1 MSKKKI
7 NFMCTAF
14 RDGFQSVYGAR
25 VFTKDFM
32 PAVAA
37 AKEAGITHFEAGGG
51 ARFQSLYFYT
61 NEDAF
66 EMMDEFRRVAGP
78 DANLQTL
85 ARGVNVVGLDS
96 QPRDMIKLHAQLFK
110 KHGMTT
116 IRNFDA
122 LNDVNNLIDSGKYIH
137 EAGLKHEVTVTM
149 MSLPEGVTGAHDPD
163 FYEKILR
170 QILDAGIPYDSVC
183 FKDASGTSTPHNV
196 YETIKRA
203 RKMLGPNVKIV
214 FHSHETAGVSI
225 QQYMSAIEAGADQV
239 DLSMSPCSGGTCQPD
254 IITMWHALR
263 GTEYTLDIDINKV
276 REAEKVFENCM
287 KDYFL
292 PPEAT
297 MVNPEIPFFPLPGG
311 ALTANTQMLRDNGLM
326 DKYPQIVEAMGETVA
341 KGGFGTSVTPVSQ
354 FYFQQAF
361 NNVMFG
367 PWKKFAEGYGKMVLG
382 YFGKTPVAP
391 DPEVVKA
398 AAEQMKLEPT
408 TEKAVDINDR
418 DPNKGRAAA
427 EKMLKDAGLPITDEN
442 VFIAAACKDK
452 GILYLTGKAK
462 VNGVRKVSEEAKKEK
477 AAEPAKKAS
486 NGEYTV
492 TVNGAAYA
500 VKLDKDSATVNGVK
514 YPLSIVD
521 GIKAAPA
528 QAQVKRVVTGS
539 QDINAPMPGL
549 ALRFNVKEGDTVKK
563 NDILMVMEAMKME
576 NEIYAP
582 CDGVVSKICVKQG
595 DQLQAGDLLM
605 QIGGTVVE
613 EVVAPAQAPAAA
625 AAPQAAPAQT
635 VVTGAVDINAPM
647 PGLALRF
654 NVKEGDAVKKNDILM
669 VMEAMKMENEIY
681 SPCDGVVSKI
691 CVKQGDQLQAGD
703 LLMQIGGTVVEAAP
717 APQAAPEPVAEPAP
731 AAPVNSGA
739 KGSTVV
745 SAPMPGLALRFNVK
759 VGDVVKEND
768 LLMVMEAM
776 KMENEIYAPAA
787 GTIMSI
793 DVNQGDQL
801 QAGDTLMTI
810 G

>member
-37 AKEAGITHFEAGGG
+37 AREAGITHFEAGGG

-66 EMMDEFRRVAGP
+66 QMMDTFREVAGP

-110 KHGMTT
+110 KHGITT

-122 LNDVNNLIDSGKYIH
+122 LNDVNNLIDSGNAIH
-137 EAGLKHEVTVTM
+137 DAGLKHEITITM

-163 FYEKILR
+163 FYEKILK
-170 QILDAGIPYDSVC
+170 QILAAKIPFDSLC
-183 FKDASGTSTPHNV
+183 FKDASGTSTPHTV

-203 RKMLGPNVKIV
+203 RKLLGPDMPIV
-214 FHSHETAGVSI
+214 FHSHETAGVSVD
-225 QQYMSAIEAGADQV
+225 QYKSAIEAGASQL

-263 GTEYTLDIDINKV
+263 GTDYTLDIDIQKIKK
-276 REAEKVFENCM
+276 AEEVFEECM

-297 MVNPEIPFFPLPGG
+297 MVNPNIPFFPLPGG

-326 DKYPQIVEAMGETVA
+326 DKYPAIVEAMGETVA

-382 YFGKTPVAP
+382 YFGKTPVEP
-391 DPEVVKA
+391 DPEVVKLASA
-398 AAEQMKLEPT
+398 AMGLEPT
-408 TEKAVDINDR
+408 NEKVVDINDK
-418 DPNKGRAAA
+418 DPKKGVAAA
-427 EKMLKDAGLPITDEN
+427 KKMLEEANLPITDEN
-442 VFIAAACKDK
+442 IFIAGACKEK

-462 VNGVRKVSEEAKKEK
+462 VNGVRLKSQTPEAKP
-477 AAEPAKKAS
+477 AAAKSS
-486 NGEYTV
+486 NHEYTI
-492 TVNGAAYA
+492 TLNGAQYG
-500 VKLDKDSATVNGVK
+500 VKIDGSNAIVNGVS
-514 YPLSIVD
+514 YPLNITD
-521 GIKAAPA
+521 GIKAPAVQAAPA
-528 QAQVKRVVTGS
+528 AATVVTGS
-539 QDINAPMPGL
+539 EEVKAPMPGL
-549 ALRFNVKEGDTVKK
+549 VLRLNVKVGDTVKK
-563 NDILMVMEAMKME
+563 DDIIMVMEAMKME

-582 CDGVVSKICVKQG
+582 CDGVISSIPVTQG
-595 DQLQAGDLLM
+595 QQLQAGDVLM
-605 QIGGTVVE
+605 TIGGVVTAS
-613 EVVAPAQAPAAA
+613 APVEAPAAEPVKEA
-625 AAPQAAPAQT
+625 EPAPVATATAPAGGET
-635 VVTGAVDINAPM
+635 VKAPM
-647 PGLALRF
+647 PGLALKF
-654 NVKEGDAVKKNDILM
+654 SVKVGDRVEKDQILM
-669 VMEAMKMENEIY
+669 VMEAMKMENEIF
-681 SPCDGVVSKI
+681 SPC
-691 CVKQGDQLQAGD
+691 A
-703 LLMQIGGTVVEAAP
+703 GTV
-717 APQAAPEPVAEPAP
+717 
-731 AAPVNSGA
+731 
-739 KGSTVV
+739 T
-745 SAPMPGLALRFNVK
+745 
-759 VGDVVKEND
+759 
-768 LLMVMEAM
+768 
-776 KMENEIYAPAA
+776 
-787 GTIMSI
+787 SI
-793 DVNQGDQL
+793 CVNQGDQL

-810 G
+810 A

>member
-1 MSKKKI
+1 MGKKKVD
-7 NFMCTAF
+7 FMCTAF

-37 AKEAGITHFEAGGG
+37 AREAGITHFEAGGG

-66 EMMDEFRRVAGP
+66 AMMDEFRKVAGP

-96 QPRDMIKLHAQLFK
+96 QPRDIIKLHAQLFK

-122 LNDVNNLIDSGKYIH
+122 LNDVNNLIDSGKAIH
-137 EAGLKHEVTVTM
+137 DAGLKHEVTVTM
-149 MSLPEGVTGAHDPD
+149 MSLPEGVTGAHTPE
-163 FYEKILR
+163 FYERILR
-170 QILDAGIPYDSVC
+170 DILDADIPYDSVC

-225 QQYMSAIEAGADQV
+225 AQYRAALDAGADQI
-239 DLSMSPCSGGTCQPD
+239 DLSLAPVSGGTCQPD
-254 IITMWHALR
+254 VLTMWHALR
-263 GTEYTLDIDINKV
+263 GTDYTLDIDINKV
-276 REAEKVFENCM
+276 REAEKVFEECM
-287 KDYFL
+287 SDYFL

-297 MVNPEIPFFPLPGG
+297 AVNPEIPFFPLPGG

-326 DKYPQIVEAMGETVA
+326 DRYPEIVEAMGETVA

-391 DPEVVKA
+391 DPEVVKLA
-398 AAEQMKLEPT
+398 AAQLKLEPT
-408 TEKAVDINDR
+408 TEKVVDINDK
-418 DPNKGRAAA
+418 DPKKGIAAA
-427 EKMLKDAGLPITDEN
+427 KKMLEEANLPETDEN
-442 VFIAAACKDK
+442 IFIASTCKEK

-462 VNGVRKVSEEAKKEK
+462 VNGIRLKSEEKKKAESAAQAAAPK
-477 AAEPAKKAS
+477 AAG

-492 TVNGAAYA
+492 TVNGRAYG
-500 VKLDKDSATVNGVK
+500 VKLAQGSAVVNGVS
-514 YPLSIVD
+514 YPVSISE
-521 GIKAAPA
+521 GIAAPAAAPA
-528 QAQVKRVVTGS
+528 QPAAAPVQAAPVQQTVVTGS
-539 QDINAPMPGL
+539 EEVKAPMPGL
-549 ALRFNVKEGDTVKK
+549 VLRVNVSVGDTVKK
-563 NDILMVMEAMKME
+563 DQVIMVMEAMKME

-582 CDGVVSKICVKQG
+582 CDGVITSIPVAQG
-595 DQLQAGDLLM
+595 QQLQSGDLLLT
-605 QIGGTVVE
+605 IGGVAQAAPVQP
-613 EVVAPAQAPAAA
+613 APAAPAPQPVAQPAPAAA
-625 AAPQAAPAQT
+625 PVQPAAQPAAQPAPAAAPAAGT
-635 VVTGAVDINAPM
+635 EIKAPM
-647 PGLALRF
+647 PGLVLRF
-654 NVKEGDAVKKNDILM
+654 NVKVGDTVAPDQILM

-681 SPCDGVVSKI
+681 SPC
-691 CVKQGDQLQAGD
+691 A
-703 LLMQIGGTVVEAAP
+703 GTV
-717 APQAAPEPVAEPAP
+717 QQI
-731 AAPVNSGA
+731 
-739 KGSTVV
+739 
-745 SAPMPGLALRFNVK
+745 L
-759 VGDVVKEND
+759 
-768 LLMVMEAM
+768 
-776 KMENEIYAPAA
+776 
-787 GTIMSI
+787 
-793 DVNQGDQL
+793 VNQGDQIN
-801 QAGDTLMTI
+801 ADTLLMII